1 MAATSSLAD
10 LKARMGQRKAD
21 QAAKKAQF
29 IRPFRFPA
37 GKTRVRLLPGWN
49 LEDPNTFWHDFGMH
63 YVKDKDNKLAAVYI
77 CADKTY
83 QRDCPV
89 CSAVWEGIRA
99 AKDTGNASMERLLN
113 QAKSTARVLVNG
125 LVRDGEEPN
134 KPQVIELPSGVF
146 DSMVEQITTFADD
159 DVNMLDPKEGHDF
172 FVTKTGSG
180 LDTEYSVA
188 VAPKATEVT
197 YDVAAVTDLTA
208 YCSQESNQGLLKAT
222 GAVTAVTGLP
232 APVALTHSSVKT
244 GTTGAFMTP
253 PSSGGGAASAA
264 GAAGGAAL
272 LSEASEPDEELA
284 ADLEGELADLE
295 GEIEG
300 ELVDDVPFE
309 VEEPETKPAPKAE
322 AKAKPAAKPA
332 EDLSDEIT
340 GVPDDLDDILDGLDG
355 I

>member
-29 IRPFRFPA
+29 IRPFRFPT

-49 LEDPNTFWHDFGMH
+49 PTDPNTFWHDFGMH

-89 CSAVWEGIRA
+89 CSAIWEGIRA
-99 AKDTGNASMERLLN
+99 SKDTGNTSMEKLLG

-146 DSMVEQITTFADD
+146 DAMVEQITTFADD

-180 LDTEYSVA
+180 LDTEYSVST
-188 VAPKATEVT
+188 APKATEVT
-197 YDVAAVTDLTA
+197 YDVAAVTDLNA
-208 YCSQESNQGLLKAT
+208 YCSQESDQGLLKAT
-222 GAVTAVTGLP
+222 GAVTAVTGLA

-253 PSSGGGAASAA
+253 PTAAAAGA

-272 LSEASEPDEELA
+272 LHEASEPDEDLA

-300 ELVDDVPFE
+300 ELVEDDVPFE
-309 VEEPETKPAPKAE
+309 VDEPKPTPKAKAE
-322 AKAKPAAKPA
+322 AKPAPKPA
-332 EDLSDEIT
+332 EDLADEIA